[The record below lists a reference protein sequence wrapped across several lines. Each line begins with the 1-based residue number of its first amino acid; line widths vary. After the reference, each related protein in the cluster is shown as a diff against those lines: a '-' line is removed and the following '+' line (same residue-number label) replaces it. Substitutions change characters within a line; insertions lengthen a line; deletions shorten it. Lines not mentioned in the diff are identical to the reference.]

1 MSGSDKK
8 HRCGERK
15 TTFIDTGII
24 EQFESIVSNEE
35 NEYSYSSILK
45 LIDFYLLHPLN
56 EEKHAQAIL
65 RDRYHWRIKSKDK
78 SGNEILKLYPDK
90 LFHTML
96 ELSGL
101 KDNISFTYTDKQTK
115 KLLQAMDLDNSHICS
130 LHTRAVLNMD
140 CKMKIVE
147 DDEGDLSVQISE
159 HEAGYRCLFRHIRN
173 AFAHNNVFFFEN
185 GNVLLK
191 DYQRD
196 GYKTKDKKVTAAILM
211 KFDTLFEWIRLIET
225 DQERTEE

>member
-101 KDNISFTYTDKQTK
+101 KDNISFTYTEKQTK
-115 KLLQAMDLDNSHICS
+115 KALQAMDLDNSHICP
-130 LHTRAVLNMD
+130 LHTRAVLNMV
-140 CKMKIVE
+140 KWK
-147 DDEGDLSVQISE
+147 
-159 HEAGYRCLFRHIRN
+159 
-173 AFAHNNVFFFEN
+173 
-185 GNVLLK
+185 
-191 DYQRD
+191 
-196 GYKTKDKKVTAAILM
+196 
-211 KFDTLFEWIRLIET
+211 
-225 DQERTEE
+225 